1 MYIRI
6 AFEDLGEIPA
16 IIEKEE
22 HYNAVEKSLPLKS
35 EAKVWKE
42 EVYFSTG
49 IELAGRGAS
58 RVRSGRLAYWP
69 PEKSMCLFAWSNQPY
84 GRVLR
89 LGWFLGPKHYVL
101 EVEDGMEVRVE
112 KPSNERYSGKIVEVA
127 EKLKSE
133 GFYTAPR
140 VWEGEES
147 VVGASIYN
155 ERVGFEV
162 FVEDFGFIAETDPLY
177 YRDFSAQDEAYRRVL
192 KRILRSRVDVNEEGY
207 VVLSAFAE
215 TLDDLVLK
223 LKRLVVEYRS
233 AERLLG
239 QVLG

>member
-1 MYIRI
+1 VYIRI
-6 AFEDLGEIPA
+6 VFEDLGEIPA

-22 HYNAVEKSLPLKS
+22 YYKTVEKGLPVKT
-35 EAKVWKE
+35 EARVWKE

-49 IELAGRGAS
+49 IDLSGKGVS
-58 RVRSGRLAYWP
+58 RIRSGRLAYWP

-84 GRVLR
+84 GRVIR

-112 KPSNERYSGKIVEVA
+112 KLSNERYSAELIRVV
-127 EKLKSE
+127 EKLRSE
-133 GFYTAPR
+133 GFYVAPR
-140 VWEGEES
+140 VWEDGES
-147 VVGASIYN
+147 IVGASIYN
-155 ERVGFEV
+155 GRVGFEI

-192 KRILRSRVDVNEEGY
+192 KRLLKSRVDVNEENY
-207 VVLSAFAE
+207 VILSTFAE

-233 AERLLG
+233 AERILG

>member
-6 AFEDLGEIPA
+6 VFEDLGEIPA

-22 HYNAVEKSLPLKS
+22 YYKIVEKSLPVKS
-35 EAKVWKE
+35 EARVWKE

-49 IELAGRGAS
+49 IDLSGKGVS
-58 RVRSGRLAYWP
+58 RIRSGRLAYWP

-84 GRVLR
+84 GRVIR

-112 KPSNERYSGKIVEVA
+112 KPSNERYSEELIRAV
-127 EKLKSE
+127 EKLRSE
-133 GFYTAPR
+133 GFYVAPR
-140 VWEGEES
+140 VWEDGES
-147 VVGASIYN
+147 IVGASIYN
-155 ERVGFEV
+155 GRVGFEI

-192 KRILRSRVDVNEEGY
+192 KRLLKSRVDVNEENY
-207 VVLSAFAE
+207 VILSTFAE

-233 AERLLG
+233 AERILG

>member
-6 AFEDLGEIPA
+6 VFEDLGEIPA

-22 HYNAVEKSLPLKS
+22 YYKIIEKSLPFKS

-42 EVYFSTG
+42 EVYFNTG
-49 IELAGRGAS
+49 INLTGKGVS
-58 RVRSGRLAYWP
+58 RIRSGRLAYWP

-84 GRVLR
+84 GKVIR

-101 EVEDGMEVRVE
+101 EVEDGIEVKVEKTSNEGYSEELVRV
-112 KPSNERYSGKIVEVA
+112 V
-127 EKLKSE
+127 EKLRSE
-133 GFYTAPR
+133 GFYAAPR
-140 VWEGEES
+140 VWEDGES
-147 VVGASIYN
+147 IVGASIYN
-155 ERVGFEV
+155 GRVGFEI

-177 YRDFSAQDEAYRRVL
+177 FRDFSAQDEAYRRVL
-192 KRILRSRVDVNEEGY
+192 KRLLKSRVDVNEENY
-207 VVLSAFAE
+207 VILSTFAE
-215 TLDDLVLK
+215 TYDDLVLK

-233 AERLLG
+233 AERILG

>member
-6 AFEDLGEIPA
+6 VFEDLGEIPA

-22 HYNAVEKSLPLKS
+22 YYKIVEKSLPVKS
-35 EAKVWKE
+35 EARVWKE

-49 IELAGRGAS
+49 IDLSGKGVS
-58 RVRSGRLAYWP
+58 RIRSGRLAYWP

-84 GRVLR
+84 GRVIR

-112 KPSNERYSGKIVEVA
+112 KLSNERYSAELIRVV
-127 EKLKSE
+127 EKLRSE
-133 GFYTAPR
+133 GFYVAPR
-140 VWEGEES
+140 VWEDGES
-147 VVGASIYN
+147 IVGASIYN
-155 ERVGFEV
+155 GRVGFEI

-192 KRILRSRVDVNEEGY
+192 KRLLKSRVDVNEENY
-207 VVLSAFAE
+207 VILSTFAE

-233 AERLLG
+233 AERILG